1 MENTKFNDVESVSE
15 KMREDEEILFKKEP
29 RLNVISK
36 ETYEERSRKVF
47 HLLWKTLAKSFGP
60 YGAPTLIFNYPYSH
74 VTKDG
79 FTIMKNL
86 SMDASDQLVDQSIA
100 NMASDICGRLNYT
113 VGDGTTSA
121 VIATNSIYQNYLK
134 HKERFEKELIM
145 PRDIMR
151 AFNDVKI
158 DIIDRLHNYVKSIQS
173 DDANEL
179 YENIYKVVYISSN
192 ADDAM
197 SENIASLYKEL
208 KFPGINCEL
217 SADGITR
224 SSLIKGYHYDMVLND
239 RLYINSDDET
249 MKING
254 ADVIMFSVKVTKDI
268 YKNILVPLNEQCRLR
283 GRKLIVCASMY
294 DETAL
299 GQTIRRD
306 LSNEYNKTKDINM
319 VLCTYK
325 AISDHTRKLADDFAM
340 LANTIMIDRE
350 LKASIEKQIDEGASI
365 IDIFNIDRRDDIPNL
380 ICVGIDKNTNGAF
393 RYINT
398 DKPENVEPFAVADN
412 AIRLGYIGKSSI
424 GLKKSLFEEF
434 YYNENRYNAV
444 LKEAESILKEAED
457 KYKKLGTFNA
467 VVNQAQQRYYALKLN
482 MGSIEVGADSDLS
495 QKLLKDAVDDAIKA
509 AASAFD
515 NGVIKGC
522 NTDMIRSI
530 IETKNAY
537 TELSW
542 KEDHKKELYLTVMDI
557 LLDGFKDVYRT
568 VLSNAFPDRTI
579 VKHNVEHAYMCDYEL
594 YIGDNHYEC
603 DEKSVYRFVNGEL
616 TQIFHK
622 SIFNSIENEDKENI
636 ITSIIDKWV
645 KETGECTLHNLII
658 DISAKTGMVFDVS
671 TKEFSNDV
679 INSTQ
684 TDEEILIATIDLI
697 ALLITGNQMLITQ
710 KHNF

>member
-1 MENTKFNDVESVSE
+1 MEISNFNNEVESVSE
-15 KMREDEEILFKKEP
+15 QMQKDEEILFKKEP

-100 NMASDICGRLNYT
+100 NMASDICGRLNYS

-134 HKERFEKELIM
+134 HKERFEKNLIM
-145 PRDIMR
+145 PRDIMK

-158 DIIDRLHNYVKSIQS
+158 DIIDRLHNYVKSIRS
-173 DDANEL
+173 DDENEL
-179 YENIYKVVYISSN
+179 YENIHKVVYISSN
-192 ADDAM
+192 ADEVM
-197 SENIASLYKEL
+197 SDNIASLYKEL
-208 KFPGINCEL
+208 KFPGISCEL
-217 SADGITR
+217 SADGVTR
-224 SSLIKGYHYDMVLND
+224 SRLIKGYNYDMVLND
-239 RLYINSDDET
+239 RLYINSDDNT

-254 ADVIMFSVKVTKDI
+254 ADVIIFSVKVTKDI
-268 YKNILVPLNEQCRLR
+268 YKNILVPLNEQCRMR

-306 LSNEYNKTKDINM
+306 LTNEYNKTKDINM

-325 AISDHTRKLADDFAM
+325 AVSDHTRKLAEDFAM
-340 LANTIMIDRE
+340 LANTIIIDRE
-350 LKASIEKQIDEGASI
+350 LKASIEKQIDEGANI
-365 IDIFNIDRRDDIPNL
+365 IDIFNIDRRDEIPNL
-380 ICVGIDKNTNGAF
+380 VCVGIDVPNNGAA
-393 RYINT
+393 RYINSS
-398 DKPENVEPFAVADN
+398 KPDYIEEFRVADN
-412 AIRLGYIGKSSI
+412 AIRLGYVGKASI
-424 GLKKSLFEEF
+424 GLNKSLFEEF

-444 LKEAESILKEAED
+444 IKEAESLLKEAED
-457 KYKKLGTFNA
+457 KYKKLGTFNL
-467 VVNQAQQRYYALKLN
+467 VVNQAQQRYYSLKLN

-515 NGVIKGC
+515 HGVIKGC

-530 IETKNAY
+530 INTKNEYAN
-537 TELSW
+537 LDW
-542 KEDHKKELYLTVMDI
+542 KEESKKELYLTVMDI

-568 VLSNAFPDRTI
+568 VLSNAFPDKVIERMSNSYSDA
-579 VKHNVEHAYMCDYEL
+579 K
-594 YIGDNHYEC
+594 
-603 DEKSVYRFVNGEL
+603 KSVTE
-616 TQIFHK
+616 IFHK
-622 SIFNSIENEDKENI
+622 DIFE
-636 ITSIIDKWV
+636 TLV
-645 KETGECTLHNLII
+645 KEYNEEIVKNIVEEVIWEHLNTKMECTLHDLLIG
-658 DISAKTGMVFDVS
+658 ISSRTGMVFDVS
-671 TKEFSNDV
+671 TKEFSNDI

>member
-1 MENTKFNDVESVSE
+1 MDITNYNTDVESVSE
-15 KMREDEEILFKKEP
+15 KMKVDEDTLFKKEP

-47 HLLWKTLAKSFGP
+47 HLLWQTLAKSFGP

-100 NMASDICGRLNYT
+100 NMASDICGRLNYS

-134 HKERFEKELIM
+134 HKERLENDLIM
-145 PRDIMR
+145 PRDIMQ
-151 AFNDVKI
+151 AFNDVKG
-158 DIIDRLHNYVKSIQS
+158 DIIERLHYYVESIQS
-173 DDANEL
+173 DDPEEL
-179 YENIYKVVYISSN
+179 YNNIYKVVYISSN
-192 ADDAM
+192 ADAEM

-208 KFPGINCEL
+208 RFPGISCEL

-224 SSLIKGYHYDMVLND
+224 SKLIKGYNYDMVLND
-239 RLYINSDDET
+239 RLYINSDDNT

-268 YKNILVPLNEQCRLR
+268 YNNILKPLNEHCRMR
-283 GRKLIVCASMY
+283 GRKLIVCASMF

-306 LSNEYNKTKDINM
+306 LTNEYQKNKDINM

-325 AISDHTRKLADDFAM
+325 AVSDHTRKLAEDFAM
-340 LANTIMIDRE
+340 LTNTIMIDRE
-350 LKASIEKQIDEGASI
+350 LRASIEKQLDEGANI
-365 IDIFNIDRRDDIPNL
+365 LDIFDMDHRYEIPNL
-380 ICVGIDKNTNGAF
+380 VCVGMNENGAVRF
-393 RYINT
+393 INGN
-398 DKPENVEPFAVADN
+398 KPNDIEELPLPEN
-412 AIRLGYIGKSSI
+412 AIRLGYIGKASI
-424 GLKKSLFEEF
+424 GLTKSLFEEF

-444 LKEAESILKEAED
+444 IQEAEMLLKEAED
-457 KYKKLGTFNA
+457 KYKKLGTFN
-467 VVNQAQQRYYALKLN
+467 VVVTQAQQRLYALKLN

-495 QKLLKDAVDDAIKA
+495 QKLIKDAVDDAIKA

-515 NGVIKGC
+515 HGVIRGC

-530 IETKNAY
+530 IDIRNRYADLDWKEETKRN
-537 TELSW
+537 
-542 KEDHKKELYLTVMDI
+542 LYMTVMDI

-568 VLSNAFPDRTI
+568 VLTNAFPDLVLMDKNGTFGSNEIYEII
-579 VKHNVEHAYMCDYEL
+579 VS
-594 YIGDNHYEC
+594 
-603 DEKSVYRFVNGEL
+603 SVTNM
-616 TQIFHK
+616 FHK
-622 SIFNSIENEDKENI
+622 NIFDSLNVDDKIELIDSIGNGLIYN
-636 ITSIIDKWV
+636 
-645 KETGECTLHNLII
+645 TGECRLHDLLIA
-658 DISAKTGMVFDVS
+658 ISACTGMVFDVS
-671 TKEFSNDV
+671 TKEFSNEV

-697 ALLITGNQMLITQ
+697 SLLITGNQMVITQ

>member
-1 MENTKFNDVESVSE
+1 MDE
-15 KMREDEEILFKKEP
+15 KIYTETDEEILFKKEP

-79 FTIMKNL
+79 YTIMKNL

-100 NMASDICGRLNYT
+100 NMASDICGRLNYS

-134 HKERFEKELIM
+134 HKEKLENDLIM
-145 PRDIMR
+145 PRDIMQ
-151 AFNDVKI
+151 AFNDVKG
-158 DIIDRLHNYVKSIQS
+158 DIVERLHTYVESIQS
-173 DDANEL
+173 DDPDEL
-179 YENIYKVVYISSN
+179 YKNIYKVVYISSN
-192 ADDAM
+192 ADKEM

-208 KFPGINCEL
+208 KFPGISCEL

-224 SSLIKGYHYDMVLND
+224 SRLIQGYHYDMVLND
-239 RLYINSDDET
+239 RLYINSDDDT

-268 YKNILVPLNEQCRLR
+268 YKNILVPLNEHCRMR
-283 GRKLIVCASMY
+283 GRKLIVCASMF

-306 LSNEYNKTKDINM
+306 LTNEYQKSKDINM

-325 AISDHTRKLADDFAM
+325 AVSDHTRKLAEDFAM
-340 LANTIMIDRE
+340 LANTIIIDRE
-350 LKASIEKQIDEGASI
+350 LKASIEKQLDEGANI
-365 IDIFNIDRRDDIPNL
+365 LDIFNMDHRDEIPNL
-380 ICVGIDKNTNGAF
+380 VCVGVDPNSGSAVRFINNSKPTNIDELP
-393 RYINT
+393 IS
-398 DKPENVEPFAVADN
+398 DN
-412 AIRLGYIGKSSI
+412 AIRLGYIGKASI
-424 GLKKSLFEEF
+424 GLNKSLFEEF

-444 LKEAESILKEAED
+444 LKEAEMLLKEAED
-457 KYKKLGTFNA
+457 KYKKLGTFN
-467 VVNQAQQRYYALKLN
+467 VVVTQAQQRLYALKLN
-482 MGSIEVGADSDLS
+482 MGSIEVGADSELS

-509 AASAFD
+509 ASSAFD
-515 NGVIKGC
+515 HGVIKGC

-530 IETKNAY
+530 RDIKNAY
-537 TELSW
+537 AVLDW
-542 KEDHKKELYLTVMDI
+542 KETTKKNLYMTVMDI
-557 LLDGFKDVYRT
+557 LLDGFRDVYRT
-568 VLSNAFPDRTI
+568 VLSNAFPDKILMTHHLGRTDDRDNFSDI
-579 VKHNVEHAYMCDYEL
+579 YE
-594 YIGDNHYEC
+594 YIENEMT
-603 DEKSVYRFVNGEL
+603 N
-616 TQIFHK
+616 IFHK
-622 SIFNSIENEDKENI
+622 NIFEAFNKDYIRKVVEMSVSDDLYR
-636 ITSIIDKWV
+636 TS
-645 KETGECTLHNLII
+645 ECKLHDLLI
-658 DISAKTGMVFDVS
+658 DISSQTGLVFDVS
-671 TKEFSNDV
+671 TKEFSTDV

>member
-1 MENTKFNDVESVSE
+1 MDNKICNENDVVSVSKNTE
-15 KMREDEEILFKKEP
+15 TDEEILFKKEP

-79 FTIMKNL
+79 YTIMKNL

-100 NMASDICGRLNYT
+100 NMASDICGRLNYS

-134 HKERFEKELIM
+134 HKEKLENDLIM
-145 PRDIMR
+145 PRDIMQ
-151 AFNDVKI
+151 AFNDVKG
-158 DIIDRLHNYVKSIQS
+158 DIVERLHTYVESIQS
-173 DDANEL
+173 DDPNEL

-192 ADDAM
+192 ADKEM
-197 SENIASLYKEL
+197 SENIANLYKEL
-208 KFPGINCEL
+208 KFPGISCEL
-217 SADGITR
+217 SADGVTR
-224 SSLIKGYHYDMVLND
+224 SRLIQGYHYDMVLND
-239 RLYINSDDET
+239 RLYINSDDDT

-268 YKNILVPLNEQCRLR
+268 YKNILVPLNEHCRMR
-283 GRKLIVCASMY
+283 GRKLIVCASMF

-306 LSNEYNKTKDINM
+306 LTNEYQKTKDINM

-325 AISDHTRKLADDFAM
+325 AVSDHTRKLAEDFAM
-340 LANTIMIDRE
+340 LANTIIIDRE
-350 LKASIEKQIDEGASI
+350 LKASIEKQLDEGANI
-365 IDIFNIDRRDDIPNL
+365 LNIFNMDHRDEIPNL
-380 ICVGIDKNTNGAF
+380 VCVGVDNSTGSAVRF
-393 RYINT
+393 INNSRP
-398 DKPENVEPFAVADN
+398 DNVDELPITDN
-412 AIRLGYIGKSSI
+412 AIRLGYIGKASI
-424 GLKKSLFEEF
+424 GLNKSLFEEF

-444 LKEAESILKEAED
+444 LKEAEMLLKEAED
-457 KYKKLGTFNA
+457 KYKKLGTFN
-467 VVNQAQQRYYALKLN
+467 VVVTQAQQRLYALKLN
-482 MGSIEVGADSDLS
+482 MGSIEVGADSELS

-509 AASAFD
+509 ASSAFD
-515 NGVIKGC
+515 HGVIKGC

-530 IETKNAY
+530 TDIKNAY
-537 TELSW
+537 ATLDW
-542 KEDHKKELYLTVMDI
+542 KETTKKNLYMTVMDI

-568 VLSNAFPDRTI
+568 VLSNAFPDKILMTDGLGRTDDRQMYTDI
-579 VKHNVEHAYMCDYEL
+579 YK
-594 YIGDNHYEC
+594 YIE
-603 DEKSVYRFVNGEL
+603 EETTK
-616 TQIFHK
+616 IFHK
-622 SIFNSIENEDKENI
+622 NIFESFDKEDIRKIVTLEVLDDLYKSN
-636 ITSIIDKWV
+636 
-645 KETGECTLHNLII
+645 ECKLHDLII
-658 DISAKTGMVFDVS
+658 DISSQTGLVFDVS
-671 TKEFSNDV
+671 IKEFSNNV

>member
-1 MENTKFNDVESVSE
+1 MNKQHENYDATSASE
-15 KMREDEEILFKKEP
+15 KMKADEEILFKKEP

-134 HKERFEKELIM
+134 HKENLEKNLFM
-145 PRDIMR
+145 PRDIMQ
-151 AFNDVKI
+151 AFNDVKE
-158 DIIDRLHNYVKSIQS
+158 DIINRLHKSVQSIQS
-173 DDANEL
+173 DDPDEL
-179 YENIYKVVYISSN
+179 YNNIYKVVYISSN
-192 ADDAM
+192 GDSEM

-208 KFPGINCEL
+208 RFPGISCEL
-217 SADGITR
+217 SADGVTR
-224 SSLIKGYHYDMVLND
+224 SRLIQGYNYDMVLND
-239 RLYINSDDET
+239 RLYINSDDNT
-249 MKING
+249 MKVSGI
-254 ADVIMFSVKVTKDI
+254 DVVMFSVKITKDI
-268 YKNILVPLNEQCRLR
+268 YMNILKPLNEHCRMR
-283 GRKLIVCASMY
+283 GRKLLVCASMY

-306 LSNEYNKTKDINM
+306 LTNEYQQNKDINM

-325 AISDHTRKLADDFAM
+325 AISDHTRKLAEDFAM
-340 LANTIMIDRE
+340 LANTIIIDRE
-350 LKASIEKQIDEGASI
+350 LRASIERQLDEGANI
-365 IDIFNIDRRDDIPNL
+365 LDIFNMDHRDDIPNL
-380 ICVGIDKNTNGAF
+380 VCVGATDSGQYT

-398 DKPENVEPFAVADN
+398 NIPDNVTKIPMPEN
-412 AIRLGYIGKSSI
+412 AIRVGYVGKASI
-424 GLKKSLFEEF
+424 GLNKSLFEDF
-434 YYNENRYNAV
+434 YYNESRYNAV
-444 LKEAESILKEAED
+444 VKEAESTLKETED
-457 KYKKLGTFNA
+457 KYKKLGTFN
-467 VVNQAQQRYYALKLN
+467 VVVTQAQQRLYALKLN
-482 MGSIEVGADSDLS
+482 MGTIEVGADSELS

-515 NGVIKGC
+515 HGVIKGC
-522 NTDMIRSI
+522 NTDLIRSI
-530 IETKNAY
+530 QDIKIQY
-537 TELSW
+537 SGLDW
-542 KEDHKKELYLTVMDI
+542 KESTKKELYMCVMDI
-557 LLDGFKDVYRT
+557 LLDGFRDVYRT
-568 VLSNAFPDRTI
+568 VLSNAFPDKILLNKDALNSDTNVYNI
-579 VKHNVEHAYMCDYEL
+579 VKDC
-594 YIGDNHYEC
+594 
-603 DEKSVYRFVNGEL
+603 L
-616 TQIFHK
+616 TNIFHK
-622 SIFNSIENEDKENI
+622 DIF
-636 ITSIIDKWV
+636 
-645 KETGECTLHNLII
+645 ETI
-658 DISAKTGMVFDVS
+658 DIDVPDGLLGYDYIQSLVEIAVKYLLNTNDACMLHDFLIEMSTITGLVFDVS
-671 TKEFSNDV
+671 TKEFSRNV

>member
-1 MENTKFNDVESVSE
+1 METSKYNNVEAASE
-15 KMREDEEILFKKEP
+15 KMQADEEILFKKEP

-134 HKERFEKELIM
+134 HKERFEKDLIM

-151 AFNDVKI
+151 AFNDVKG
-158 DIIDRLHNYVKSIQS
+158 DIIERLHGFVKSIQS
-173 DDANEL
+173 NDIEEL
-179 YENIYKVVYISSN
+179 YKNIYKVVYISSN
-192 ADDAM
+192 ADESM

-208 KFPGINCEL
+208 NFPGISCEL
-217 SADGITR
+217 STDGITR
-224 SSLIKGYHYDMVLND
+224 SRLIKGYHYDMVLND
-239 RLYINSDDET
+239 RLYINSDDNT
-249 MKING
+249 MQVNG
-254 ADVIMFSVKVTKDI
+254 ADVIMFSVKVTKSI
-268 YKNILVPLNEQCRLR
+268 YENILKPLNEQCKMR
-283 GRKLIVCASMY
+283 GRKLIVCASFY

-306 LSNEYNKTKDINM
+306 LTNEYSKTHDINM

-325 AISDHTRKLADDFAM
+325 AVSEHTRKLADDFAM

-350 LKASIEKQIDEGASI
+350 LKASIEKQLDEGANI
-365 IDIFNIDRRDDIPNL
+365 LDIFNIDRRDDIPNL
-380 ICVGIDKNTNGAF
+380 MCVGLDKRRSNGAA
-393 RYINT
+393 RYINSA
-398 DKPENVEPFAVADN
+398 KPDHVEEFPIADN
-412 AIRLGYIGKSSI
+412 AIRLGYIGKASI
-424 GLKKSLFEEF
+424 GLNKSLFEEF

-444 LKEAESILKEAED
+444 LKEAESLLKEAED
-457 KYKKLGTFNA
+457 KYKKLGTFNV

-515 NGVIKGC
+515 HGVIKGC

-530 IETKNAY
+530 IDIKNEY
-537 TELSW
+537 RKLNWTDEN
-542 KEDHKKELYLTVMDI
+542 KKELYLTVMDI

-568 VLSNAFPDRTI
+568 VLSNAFPDMVVVTNDDECINRDIYSIAEKKVTEFFRKNIFDTIELHDSDDSRTI
-579 VKHNVEHAYMCDYEL
+579 KGIVESV
-594 YIGDNHYEC
+594 IWDN
-603 DEKSVYRFVNGEL
+603 L
-616 TQIFHK
+616 
-622 SIFNSIENEDKENI
+622 
-636 ITSIIDKWV
+636 IDKR
-645 KETGECTLHNLII
+645 ECKLHDLII
-658 DISAKTGMVFDVS
+658 GISSHTGMVFDVS
-671 TKEFSNDV
+671 TKEFSNNI